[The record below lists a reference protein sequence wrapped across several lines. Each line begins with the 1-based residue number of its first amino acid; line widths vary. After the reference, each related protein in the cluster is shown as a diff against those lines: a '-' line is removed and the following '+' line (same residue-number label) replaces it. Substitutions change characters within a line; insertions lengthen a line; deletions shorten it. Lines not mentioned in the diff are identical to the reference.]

1 MAKNTDNRNRPTRV
15 KVRPANV
22 AAERPARRQ
31 PPKKQGGGAA
41 TVLLILLV
49 VLMFAALAGWL
60 VKVALGNDRKEIKPQ
75 TSAVSS
81 EESLAPAESV
91 DVGALTQNFTYVT
104 VNSKQM
110 NYGPLGLY
118 SEDLGYPAPQLES
131 VYSSLFNSEGLQIAS
146 AADSKMKADKAL
158 LQPLNQ
164 MLSDFYDKTGLR
176 TIMLTQA
183 YTAPQAEKD
192 PQYTEGY
199 YDDYGNWVE
208 PQLIEQPAEEKTCAD
223 HEDGLEID
231 LGLYLDDIGG
241 VTAFDGS
248 GDYAWFAE
256 NAYKYGFVLRYPEG
270 ADKQTGYAYN
280 AAHFRYVGRAAA
292 AVMQEQGLT
301 FEEFQEYI
309 KSYSFDSPLSVQTSV
324 GCQVLYYIADS
335 GTETTDVQIPA
346 DGEGN
351 ECPYIISGN
360 NSDGYIV
367 TVAPTEEF
375 VLSVG
380 AQGDGSSEIS
390 NDTNAE

>member
-1 MAKNTDNRNRPTRV
+1 MQD
-15 KVRPANV
+15 
-22 AAERPARRQ
+22 
-31 PPKKQGGGAA
+31 
-41 TVLLILLV
+41 
-49 VLMFAALAGWL
+49 
-60 VKVALGNDRKEIKPQ
+60 
-75 TSAVSS
+75 
-81 EESLAPAESV
+81 
-91 DVGALTQNFTYVT
+91 
-104 VNSKQM
+104 
-110 NYGPLGLY
+110 
-118 SEDLGYPAPQLES
+118 
-131 VYSSLFNSEGLQIAS
+131 
-146 AADSKMKADKAL
+146 
-158 LQPLNQ
+158 
-164 MLSDFYDKTGLR
+164 
-176 TIMLTQA
+176 
-183 YTAPQAEKD
+183 
-192 PQYTEGY
+192 
-199 YDDYGNWVE
+199 
-208 PQLIEQPAEEKTCAD
+208 
-223 HEDGLEID
+223 
-231 LGLYLDDIGG
+231 
-241 VTAFDGS
+241 
-248 GDYAWFAE
+248 FAE

-309 KSYSFDSPLSVQTSV
+309 KSYSFDSPLSVQTSA

-335 GTETTDVQIPA
+335 GMETTDVQIPA